1 MKKLQMNRVTLGT
14 VENRNSKIACC
25 SFKFCV
31 VFRRLHL
38 SVFQICLQVRL
49 VVSYILTL
57 SKAAVGLNLFPPVTT
72 NRVASMATAQP
83 YASPGDGIAGP
94 ACHTMQGCIFLL
106 IWYWVLPRSLF
117 SFRAEIFK
125 VFLCRIIVCDAR
137 YHNKKVLILRLQ
149 YNQLNKSIYKEKA
162 KNVLYK
168 IAKIVYL

>member
-1 MKKLQMNRVTLGT
+1 MKMKKLQMNRVTLGT

-57 SKAAVGLNLFPPVTT
+57 SKAAVGLNFFPPVTT

-94 ACHTMQGCIFLL
+94 ACHSMQGCIFLTENQNHSEMSSNF
-106 IWYWVLPRSLF
+106 RNF
-117 SFRAEIFK
+117 SGFCANMFDYFTQDNTIP
-125 VFLCRIIVCDAR
+125 L
-137 YHNKKVLILRLQ
+137 
-149 YNQLNKSIYKEKA
+149 
-162 KNVLYK
+162 
-168 IAKIVYL
+168 

>member
-57 SKAAVGLNLFPPVTT
+57 SKAAVGLNFFPPVTT

-94 ACHTMQGCIFLL
+94 ACHTVQGCIFLL
-106 IWYWVLPRSLF
+106 IWSLGP
-117 SFRAEIFK
+117 SQIIFFFPCK
-125 VFLCRIIVCDAR
+125 NIQGFFVQIDG
-137 YHNKKVLILRLQ
+137 LRQ
-149 YNQLNKSIYKEKA
+149 
-162 KNVLYK
+162 VP
-168 IAKIVYL
+168 

>member
-1 MKKLQMNRVTLGT
+1 MNRVTLGT

-57 SKAAVGLNLFPPVTT
+57 SKAAVGLNFFPPVTT

-106 IWYWVLPRSLF
+106 IWSLGPSQIIF
-117 SFRAEIFK
+117 SSRAKIFK
-125 VFLCRIIVCDAR
+125 VFLCRLMVYAR
-137 YHNKKVLILRLQ
+137 YHKKGVDIEDTTTQQRKGRKCVIC
-149 YNQLNKSIYKEKA
+149 NCK
-162 KNVLYK
+162 K
-168 IAKIVYL
+168 IPL